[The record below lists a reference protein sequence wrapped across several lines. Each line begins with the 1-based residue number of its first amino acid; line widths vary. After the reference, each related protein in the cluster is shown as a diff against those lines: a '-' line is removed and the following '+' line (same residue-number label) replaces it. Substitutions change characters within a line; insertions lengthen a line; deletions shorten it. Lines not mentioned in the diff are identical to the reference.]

1 MLHPTSSSLEH
12 CPHPTLPCS
21 TEHPPLAVLSVLTR
35 GTHATAPGR
44 LLALHTAL
52 HTALMLPGLG
62 ILQIRLWAYF
72 ICSHPKKS
80 TTSLTSKLRRP
91 VPQKVLP
98 WPLYSSSRQHSRSG
112 QGCRG
117 RAGAGF
123 ISSWG
128 GDTQCFSLGLV

>member
-21 TEHPPLAVLSVLTR
+21 TEHPPLVVLSVLTR

-44 LLALHTAL
+44 LLALHTV
-52 HTALMLPGLG
+52 LMLPGLG

-72 ICSHPKKS
+72 ICSHPRKS

-117 RAGAGF
+117 RAGAGSV
-123 ISSWG
+123 SSWG